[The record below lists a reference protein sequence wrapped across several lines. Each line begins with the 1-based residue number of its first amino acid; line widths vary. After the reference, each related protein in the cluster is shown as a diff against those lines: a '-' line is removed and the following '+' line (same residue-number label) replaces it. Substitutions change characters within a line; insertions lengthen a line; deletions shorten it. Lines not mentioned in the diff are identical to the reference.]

1 MKVFESER
9 KTHMTPEIPI
19 NSMTLIL
26 GGARSGKSSFAE
38 QIARESEK
46 SVLFIATATAG
57 DSEMAERIRNHQ
69 ASRPA
74 GWQTLELPR
83 GIGSNLAQPVAEVVI
98 VDCITLLVSNI
109 LVSLPEKT
117 HDEVVIDK
125 IRIEVDELIAAQVRL
140 GGQWLIVSN
149 EVGMGLVPPYPLGRI
164 YRDALGWA
172 NQALARAA
180 QRVIFMVAGIP
191 MVIK

>member
-1 MKVFESER
+1 METFESER
-9 KTHMTPEIPI
+9 KTCMTPEIPT
-19 NSMTLIL
+19 NGLTLIL

-38 QIARESEK
+38 QIAREAGK

-57 DSEMAERIRNHQ
+57 DGEMAERIRNHQ

-74 GWQTLELPR
+74 EWHTLEMPHD
-83 GIGSNLAQPVAEVVI
+83 IGRNLAAPIAEVVI

-109 LVSLPEKT
+109 LFSLSENTPT
-117 HDEVVIDK
+117 EVVIHK
-125 IRIEVDELIAAQVRL
+125 LQVEIDELIAAQARI
-140 GGQWLIVSN
+140 GGQWLLVSN
-149 EVGMGLVPPYPLGRI
+149 EVGLGLVPPYPLGRV